1 MSEFAKPEFLKL
13 DGNVAENF
21 RKFRREVEIYFLNTK
36 NSRKPKEVQVVT
48 LLNLIGEDA
57 RQMYCQIEGQI
68 TEKSVT
74 NVLDALEKRC
84 LATAN
89 VVQNQMTFF
98 QCRQNAGESF
108 EQYYSRL
115 KELIRGCHFGDT
127 EKTLMRTQI
136 VMGINSKKIQQELVE
151 KNLKL
156 EDTLKY
162 CRENEIFG
170 NIDSDSNKMCL
181 ESIELRSSRQKNFNR
196 RMIESGLVTNFK
208 IFNFCKNK
216 NRSG

>member
-1 MSEFAKPEFLKL
+1 MSEFNKPEFLKL
-13 DGNVAENF
+13 NGNVAENF
-21 RKFRREVEIYFLNTK
+21 RKFRREVEIYFLNTNYSK
-36 NSRKPKEVQVVT
+36 KPKEVQVAT
-48 LLNLIGEDA
+48 LLNLISEDA
-57 RQMYCQIEGQI
+57 RQMYYQIEGEI

-74 NVLDALEKRC
+74 NVLDALQKRC

-98 QCRQNAGESF
+98 QCRQNVGESF

-115 KELIRGCHFGDT
+115 RELIRDCHFGDT

-136 VMGINSKKIQQELVE
+136 VMGINNKKVQQELVE

-156 EDTLKY
+156 EETLKY

-170 NIDSDSNKMCL
+170 NIDQESDKMCL
-181 ESIELRSSRQKNFNR
+181 ESKELQSSRQNNFNR
-196 RMIESGLVTNFK
+196 RMMESG
-208 IFNFCKNK
+208 
-216 NRSG
+216 